1 MKRIFLGLISLL
13 PLMAVADDVV
23 ITTAAQLRSLAAE
36 VNAGNSHAGTTVRLA
51 ADIDLGG
58 VAGDPST
65 YWTPIGTMSHPF
77 CGTFDGQGHWLSN
90 LRVDISGSQT
100 GNVAGLFGCI
110 GPEATV
116 MHVGVQSGNIYL
128 NAKAG
133 EDANCYIGGIVGL
146 NQGTIRQCANK
157 VMVVAPWNMAAA
169 GGIAG
174 ACGNVGGGATAATIQ
189 DCYNEGTIY
198 GNEKDGYVRYLGGIV
213 GVNDGTVSSVWSSG
227 TVSPVT
233 YSDDICASGTVSNAS
248 SGSTQTGTALDGTL
262 NTQGDYSVWT
272 FADGVLPQLTC
283 FVPTDIA
290 LKDGTDNGTDNQAV
304 LDQHEGRLCNV
315 TLQGRT
321 LYKDDSWNT
330 LCLPFALSSLSG
342 TPLEGATLM
351 SLASASLSEGTL
363 TLNFTRQTA
372 VEAGRPYIV
381 KWGSGKDLQGPV
393 FQRVTLSSSLSPTVD
408 SGIAF
413 SGTYSPV
420 TLDAGDRQTLYLG
433 ADNTLYYP
441 SAQMTVGACR
451 AFFRLSLTP
460 DASPEEEGNKVR
472 AFVLRF
478 DDDPSAQGDSSGENV
493 PTGIEGIVDGKSVNG
508 KSVDGKSVNTTCDW
522 FTLQGVRLP
531 APPATKGIYIKDG
544 KKIVL
549 K

>member
-58 VAGDPST
+58 VAGDRST
-65 YWTPIGTMSHPF
+65 YWTPIGTMSNPF

-110 GPEATV
+110 GSEATV

-128 NAKAG
+128 NAKTG

-146 NQGTIRQCANK
+146 NRGTIRQCANK
-157 VMVVAPWNMAAA
+157 AMVVASWNMAHA

-198 GNEKDGYVRYLGGIV
+198 GKEEDGYVRFLGGIV

-227 TVSPVT
+227 AVSTVT
-233 YSDDICASGTVSNAS
+233 YSDAVCASGSGTVSNAS

-290 LKDGTDNGTDNQAV
+290 LADGTDNQAV
-304 LDQHEGRLCNV
+304 LNQHEGRLCNV

-321 LYKDDSWNT
+321 LYKEDGSWNT

-381 KWGSGKDLQGPV
+381 KWDSGTDLQGPV

-493 PTGIEGIVDGKSVNG
+493 PTGIEGIVDGKSVND
-508 KSVDGKSVNTTCDW
+508 KSVNSKSVNTTCDW

>member
-58 VAGDPST
+58 VAEDPST
-65 YWTPIGTMSHPF
+65 YWTPIGTMSNPF

-110 GPEATV
+110 GSEATV

-128 NAKAG
+128 NDKIG
-133 EDANCYIGGIVGL
+133 EDADCYIGGIVGL
-146 NQGTIRQCANK
+146 NRGTIRQCANK
-157 VMVVAPWNMAAA
+157 AMVVAPWNMAHA

-198 GNEKDGYVRYLGGIV
+198 GDEKDGYVRFLGGIV
-213 GVNDGTVSSVWSSG
+213 GVNYGTVSSVWSSG

-290 LKDGTDNGTDNQAV
+290 LEDGTDNQAV

-321 LYKDDSWNT
+321 LYKDGSWNT

-363 TLNFTRQTA
+363 TLNFTPQTA

-381 KWGSGKDLQGPV
+381 KWDSGTDLQGPV
-393 FQRVTLSSSLSPTVD
+393 FQRVTLSSSLSPTVN

-493 PTGIEGIVDGKSVNG
+493 PTGIEGIVDGKSVN
-508 KSVDGKSVNTTCDW
+508 SKSVNTTCDW

>member
-23 ITTAAQLRSLAAE
+23 ITTAAQLRSLATE

-65 YWTPIGTMSHPF
+65 YWTPIGTMRNPF

-110 GPEATV
+110 GSEATV

-128 NAKAG
+128 NAKTG

-146 NQGTIRQCANK
+146 NRGTIRQCANK
-157 VMVVAPWNMAAA
+157 AMVVAPWNMAAA

-174 ACGNVGGGATAATIQ
+174 ACGNVGGGATAATIL

-227 TVSPVT
+227 TVSPVMH
-233 YSDDICASGTVSNAS
+233 SDGICAGGSGTVSNAS

-290 LKDGTDNGTDNQAV
+290 LEDGTDNGTDNQAV

-315 TLQGRT
+315 TLQDRT
-321 LYKDDSWNT
+321 LYKDGSWNT

-363 TLNFTRQTA
+363 TLKFTRQTA

-381 KWGSGKDLQGPV
+381 KWGSGTDLQGPV

-433 ADNTLYYP
+433 ANNTLYYP

-451 AFFRLSLTP
+451 AFFHLSLTP
-460 DASPEEEGNKVR
+460 DAEVR

>member
-58 VAGDPST
+58 VAGDRST
-65 YWTPIGTMSHPF
+65 YWTPIGTMSNPF

-110 GPEATV
+110 GSEATV

-128 NAKAG
+128 NAKTG

-146 NQGTIRQCANK
+146 NRGPIRQCANK
-157 VMVVAPWNMAAA
+157 AMVVAPWNMAAA

-198 GNEKDGYVRYLGGIV
+198 GDEKDDYVRFLGGIV

-227 TVSPVT
+227 AVSTVT
-233 YSDDICASGTVSNAS
+233 YSNAVCASGSGTVSNAS

-290 LKDGTDNGTDNQAV
+290 LEDG
-304 LDQHEGRLCNV
+304 HLCNV
-315 TLQGRT
+315 MLQGRT

-363 TLNFTRQTA
+363 TLNFTLQTA

-381 KWGSGKDLQGPV
+381 KWDSGTDLQGPV

-493 PTGIEGIVDGKSVNG
+493 PTGIEGIVDGKSVN
-508 KSVDGKSVNTTCDW
+508 TTCDW

>member
-23 ITTAAQLRSLAAE
+23 ITTAAQLRSLATE

-65 YWTPIGTMSHPF
+65 YWTPIGTMSNPF

-110 GPEATV
+110 GSEATV
-116 MHVGVQSGNIYL
+116 MHVGVQSGNIFL
-128 NAKAG
+128 NAKTG

-146 NQGTIRQCANK
+146 NRGTIRQCANK
-157 VMVVAPWNMAAA
+157 AMVVAPWNMAAA

-174 ACGNVGGGATAATIQ
+174 ACGNVGGGVTAATIQ

-198 GNEKDGYVRYLGGIV
+198 CNAEDGYVRYLGGIV

-227 TVSPVT
+227 AVSTVT
-233 YSDDICASGTVSNAS
+233 YSDAVCASGSGTVSNAS

-290 LKDGTDNGTDNQAV
+290 LEDGTDNQAV

-321 LYKDDSWNT
+321 LYKEDHSWNT

-363 TLNFTRQTA
+363 TLNFTLQTA

-381 KWGSGKDLQGPV
+381 KWGSGTDLQGPV

-433 ADNTLYYP
+433 ANNTLYYP

-493 PTGIEGIVDGKSVNG
+493 PTGIEGIVDGKSVN
-508 KSVDGKSVNTTCDW
+508 SKSVNTTCDW